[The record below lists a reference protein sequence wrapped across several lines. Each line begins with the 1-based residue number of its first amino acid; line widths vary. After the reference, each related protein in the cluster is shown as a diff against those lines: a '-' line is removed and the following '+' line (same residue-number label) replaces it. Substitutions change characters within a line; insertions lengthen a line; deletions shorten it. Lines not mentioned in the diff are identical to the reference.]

1 MPNGES
7 TLLKLIILGGLISV
21 AKVLMDEPTPPLRL
35 IIARVMLGSA
45 VSMVA
50 GVVLIQFP
58 DLNELGLLGIASA
71 LGIVGHTVVESLLKR
86 YLQTKTKEAD
96 KS

>member
-7 TLLKLIILGGLISV
+7 TLVKLIAIGAVIGLG
-21 AKVLMDEPTPPLRL
+21 KVMLDDQQLTW
-35 IIARVMLGSA
+35 RVVIGRMLLGSA

-50 GVVLIQFP
+50 GVALIHFP
-58 DLNELGLLGIASA
+58 ELEELSLIGVASA
-71 LGIVGHTVVESLLKR
+71 LGILGHAVIESLLKR